1 MSPKF
6 YYMYTS
12 TLIEILKYILPA
24 LIVLAAC
31 YFIVQKFLVTE
42 VQKKQL
48 ALLKDTNDVTIKLRL
63 AAYERLVLFIERI
76 HPRQLVPR
84 IYEPGMTVSE
94 LQQML
99 IYNINVE
106 FEHNL
111 SQQVYV
117 TQGVW
122 STVKSVK
129 EQELNMI
136 NQIAQQ
142 LNAGAPAKELHARI
156 VEYLLSVEGEL
167 PTDVA
172 LQIINDEAKK
182 VLSYGSMGV

>member
-1 MSPKF
+1 
-6 YYMYTS
+6 MYTS

-24 LIVLAAC
+24 LIVLGAC

-42 VQKKQL
+42 IQKKQL

-117 TQGVW
+117 TQAVW

-142 LNAGAPAKELHARI
+142 LNSAAPAKELHARI
-156 VEYLLSVEGEL
+156 VEYLISVEGEL